1 MAALAAS
8 RRRPTG
14 DPGAPLRPKSDPQA
28 PQKQPRG
35 SHGNGLAAL
44 AAPRQRHRGY
54 SDTPLRPQNDAQ
66 AAQERPRSRL
76 QPRAHAYHAGD
87 PTTKTPKIDF
97 RLEGGIPDPP
107 LRLEYNYGGCWRCRG
122 RSTQK
127 DILKHRNHIFPM
139 KKHNFSFQRG

>member
-1 MAALAAS
+1 MEQRANVGGLSHETCLYMRMCIYIEGYKFIYDNGKHAACNKNLTLVDYRTRLDYTCVCVYIEGYNFLAALAAS

-66 AAQERPRSRL
+66 AAQERPGSRL
-76 QPRAHAYHAGD
+76 
-87 PTTKTPKIDF
+87 
-97 RLEGGIPDPP
+97 
-107 LRLEYNYGGCWRCRG
+107 
-122 RSTQK
+122 
-127 DILKHRNHIFPM
+127 
-139 KKHNFSFQRG
+139 